1 METVDGIIKYVS
13 EWRQHNSY
21 TLASDGSLSEES
33 LWKLMND
40 VNSKIEKLAY
50 EKHKKQVLQQ
60 ISSLVVSLKSQTFP
74 ISKETECLI
83 DESLIR

>member
-21 TLASDGSLSEES
+21 TLASNGSLSEES

-50 EKHKKQVLQQ
+50 EKKHKKQVLQQ
-60 ISSLVVSLKSQTFP
+60 ISSLVVSLESQTFP
-74 ISKETECLI
+74 TSKRDRVL
-83 DESLIR
+83 DR

>member
-40 VNSKIEKLAY
+40 VNSKIEKLAF
-50 EKHKKQVLQQ
+50 EKTQEASTATDII
-60 ISSLVVSLKSQTFP
+60 ISCVVGIID
-74 ISKETECLI
+74 ISHF
-83 DESLIR
+83 